1 MWSGRDDKPATSS
14 PPSFTFLPGWLR
26 CHYHYH
32 YHNHYWLIEVSE
44 PLPLPQP
51 LSLLADWGAK
61 DISRCGYAPS
71 YHTGFFFTGVS
82 WTIYVNVDSPNLGF
96 PYFNFLGGYKWKN
109 HPVSIISVVFVS
121 LFRASWVILSG
132 VALII
137 CCGNLKQLWWHSSIQ
152 TSVLN
157 FLFKVVLNTLA
168 LRHWNIEQVVVRTYT
183 GAW

>member
-1 MWSGRDDKPATSS
+1 MERKRRQASNKLSTLIHFFA
-14 PPSFTFLPGWLR
+14 
-26 CHYHYH
+26 
-32 YHNHYWLIEVSE
+32 WLIEVPL

-51 LSLLADWGAK
+51 LLADWGIRTITITTTIIITGWLRCQGYLEMWICSI
-61 DISRCGYAPS
+61 ISYRV
-71 YHTGFFFTGVS
+71 FFTGVS

-109 HPVSIISVVFVS
+109 HPVSIISVVFVC